1 MLGKMNK
8 RGSYENASQ
17 LFFFS
22 TQLQHVMVKR
32 TLFKSRQMS
41 FKADFCSLGNNLFLE
56 SSGQV
61 NKFLFLIVLCY
72 DGKKIKV
79 MLVSAV

>member
-1 MLGKMNK
+1 
-8 RGSYENASQ
+8 
-17 LFFFS
+17 
-22 TQLQHVMVKR
+22 
-32 TLFKSRQMS
+32 MS